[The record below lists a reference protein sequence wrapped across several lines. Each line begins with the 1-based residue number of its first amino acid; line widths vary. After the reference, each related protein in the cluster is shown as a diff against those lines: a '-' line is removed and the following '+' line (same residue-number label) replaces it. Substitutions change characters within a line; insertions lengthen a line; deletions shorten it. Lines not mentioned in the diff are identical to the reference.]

1 MIHFVIDDG
10 LDGHELD
17 VGFALAAE
25 NCVWGMWIHTN
36 PSLIGLTHFMV
47 IWPKLTVV
55 VDATSRA
62 RTAAGLTATELL
74 RFAPKK
80 KTTEGLKNRRGW

>member
-1 MIHFVIDDG
+1 M
-10 LDGHELD
+10 
-17 VGFALAAE
+17 A
-25 NCVWGMWIHTN
+25 
-36 PSLIGLTHFMV
+36 

-80 KTTEGLKNRRGW
+80 KKLQRGLKIGEVGKFHFGMALP